1 MAGEK
6 AGRGAQGS
14 GSYQPAD
21 SCVLTQK
28 DTKNEQKHQAS
39 RDTVNFVPETALL
52 LLSDDLKPSPASL
65 PS

>member
-1 MAGEK
+1 MWL
-6 AGRGAQGS
+6 GRKQAEVLRALAAISQ
-14 GSYQPAD
+14 
-21 SCVLTQK
+21 LTQK